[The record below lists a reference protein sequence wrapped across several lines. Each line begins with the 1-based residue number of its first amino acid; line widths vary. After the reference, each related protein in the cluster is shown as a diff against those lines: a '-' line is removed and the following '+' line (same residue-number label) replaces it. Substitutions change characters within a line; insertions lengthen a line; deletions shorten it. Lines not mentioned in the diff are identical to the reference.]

1 MSATGNRQTTATPPA
16 SALAGEPIYEACD
29 QCSAP
34 VDATQRYCVV
44 CGTRRKHVYDP
55 AARFLSDATSR
66 SRSLAGQPRR
76 APARKRGSF
85 SLGVAVV
92 LVAIPFAVGVGVLV
106 GRTGNGTDAKLLAA
120 LKAQQP
126 TVVNVGGAAASG
138 GSTAAAG
145 SAAPAS
151 AAAGTAAPA
160 STAATPPSSDYGLQ
174 RGFAIQLQTIPGT
187 GATRAGVATVEQSA
201 KAKGATAVGLIT
213 QADVRIM
220 PSPPAGDDVIFS
232 GQYKTRS
239 AADSALAR
247 LERRFPAAKVI
258 AVRSSTASAP
268 GKVLATSSY
277 GSAHQVSGFKPTAS
291 QLATGR
297 QVAGKTA
304 KELNNN
310 YVQSQKGL
318 PDQVSIP

>member
-1 MSATGNRQTTATPPA
+1 MSASGNGQTTATPPA

-34 VDATQRYCVV
+34 MDAPQRYCVV

-55 AARFLSDATSR
+55 AARFLADATSR
-66 SRSLAGQPRR
+66 SRPGQPRR
-76 APARKRGSF
+76 APVHQRGSF
-85 SLGVAVV
+85 SLGVALV
-92 LVAIPFAVGVGVLV
+92 LVAIPLAVGVGVLV
-106 GRTGNGTDAKLLAA
+106 GRAGNSSDAKLLAA

-126 TVVNVGGAAASG
+126 TVVNVGSGATSG
-138 GSTAAAG
+138 GSTVAAG
-145 SAAPAS
+145 SAVPAS
-151 AAAGTAAPA
+151 TAAGSAVPA
-160 STAATPPSSDYGLQ
+160 STAATLPSSDFGLQ
-174 RGFAIQLQTIPGT
+174 RGFAVQLQTIPGT
-187 GATRAGVATVEQSA
+187 GATRASVTSVEQKA

-213 QADVRIM
+213 QAGFRIV
-220 PSPPAGDDVIFS
+220 PSPPAGDDVIYS
-232 GQYKTRS
+232 GQYSTRS
-239 AADSALAR
+239 AADSALAK
-247 LERRFPAAKVI
+247 LKRRFPAAKVI
-258 AVRSSTASAP
+258 AVQTSTAAAP

-297 QVAGKTA
+297 QVASNTA